1 MEPWV
6 FDVIVVAVIL
16 LSAIMSL
23 GRGLIREAFSVIS
36 FIIGGLV
43 AYYALVFLEKP
54 LAGVLPDGWPD
65 MLPAAILVVVGFL
78 AAYMAAAFLGGR
90 LSRLIHSSPEIG
102 VLDRLAGA
110 VFGAARGLLAM
121 ILFVLLV
128 RQALSG
134 EPDYISKSTSYA
146 VLNPA
151 ATWIQTTV
159 PGFMKGMGDAVKGD
173 EPAEPAPEA
182 APTPAPP
189 ANGG

>member
-6 FDVIVVAVIL
+6 FDIVVVAVIL

-36 FIIGGLV
+36 FVIGGLV
-43 AYYALVFLEKP
+43 AYYALVLFEEP
-54 LAGVLPDGWPD
+54 LASVLPADWPD

-173 EPAEPAPEA
+173 TPAQPAPDA
-182 APTPAPP
+182 APTPP